1 MHAIRLSV
9 RENVLTNPSS
19 VTHEHYQRLL
29 TGSGRGFVCEEEGGL
44 VGFAIADLEASNVFA
59 LFVSPAHERRG
70 IGRSLLDEL
79 VLALK
84 GERLVRVWLT
94 TDPGTRAEGF
104 YLTAGWTATGFTDSG
119 ESRFELRLDE
129 SVKA

>member
-1 MHAIRLSV
+1 MNAIRLSV

-70 IGRSLLDEL
+70 IGRLLLDEL
-79 VLALK
+79 VLALDVAPCRNRTPKSKFGK
-84 GERLVRVWLT
+84 GPRWRT
-94 TDPGTRAEGF
+94 TTMEMNP
-104 YLTAGWTATGFTDSG
+104 ATT
-119 ESRFELRLDE
+119 
-129 SVKA
+129 